1 MDELYREHILEH
13 YRHPHNKGVLPR
25 ADATARVANPVC
37 GDKVEMY
44 VSFDGKGNVGDI
56 SFDGESCAVS
66 TASASLLTD
75 CAKGKAIQTLKVM
88 TPGDVYTLLGT
99 TLNPA
104 RTACALLPYRAML
117 DALHENEKEKG
128 KARPSV
134 TKPL

>member
-13 YRHPHNKGVLPR
+13 YRNPHNKGVLSS
-25 ADATARVANPVC
+25 ADATARAANPVC
-37 GDKVEMY
+37 GDKVAIY
-44 VSFDGKGNVGDI
+44 ISFDVEWKVTDI
-56 SFDGESCAVS
+56 SFDGESCAIA

-75 CAKGKAIQTLKVM
+75 HARGKTMNELKVM

-117 DALHENEKEKG
+117 DALNKYEN
-128 KARPSV
+128 
-134 TKPL
+134 

>member
-13 YRHPHNKGVLPR
+13 YRHPHNKGVLKR
-25 ADATARVANPVC
+25 ATSSALAANPTC
-37 GDKVEMY
+37 GDVMTIYFLFDANGKV
-44 VSFDGKGNVGDI
+44 VDASFN
-56 SFDGESCAVS
+56 GESCAIA

-75 CAKGKAIQTLKVM
+75 YAKEKTTEELKVM

-117 DALHENEKEKG
+117 DALKTYE
-128 KARPSV
+128 A
-134 TKPL
+134 